1 MSRVALTI
9 PIIVP
14 YINFVHH
21 TTYVLT
27 PLDWR
32 ARQASMKLTFLLLLT
47 NASTLHPPWMGFS
60 LDNIYIMP

>member
-14 YINFVHH
+14 YVNFMHH
-21 TTYVLT
+21 ITWVLT

-32 ARQASMKLTFLLLLT
+32 AHQASTKLTFLSP
-47 NASTLHPPWMGFS
+47 STKATFTLCHDYVLKYRS
-60 LDNIYIMP
+60 LMKP

>member
-14 YINFVHH
+14 YVNFMHH
-21 TTYVLT
+21 TTFLT

-32 ARQASMKLTFLLLLT
+32 TRQASTKLTFLLLLT
-47 NASTLHPPWMGFS
+47 KTSTLYPP
-60 LDNIYIMP
+60 